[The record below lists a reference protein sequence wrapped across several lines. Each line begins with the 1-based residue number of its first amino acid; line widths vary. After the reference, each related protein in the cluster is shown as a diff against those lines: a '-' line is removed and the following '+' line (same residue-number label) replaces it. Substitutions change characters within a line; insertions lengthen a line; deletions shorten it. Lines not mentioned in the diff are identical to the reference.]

1 MQARALGTA
10 LADERIDLCVVT
22 EFERV
27 RETAEIALA
36 GRDMP
41 FLVVPELNDPRYG
54 EFEGGS
60 IVAYREWAWARG
72 PLDAPAGGEHRGE
85 IAGRYARGLRIL
97 ADRPEDT
104 ILLVAHSLPL
114 AYLRDA
120 AAGTAPRSRM
130 DMVEYA
136 QVVRLE
142 RGGARAGR
150 RRARGLGRCARLL
163 GHTEAML
170 QRVES
175 LIREQALIEPAGEV
189 TVLVS
194 GGADSTCLWHVL
206 GGLGYRVSALHVAHG
221 LRGAESDEDARFC
234 RDVFGAEI
242 VVEVEHGV
250 DRGGAA
256 RAPLLV
262 RDRPPAGN
270 RPHRLG
276 SDRVRPA
283 RPRRLRL
290 AAADQGAARG
300 RDRAAAARRLAGG
313 DARLLR
319 ASTGSPY
326 REDSSNPGTK
336 RGLIRNEILPLLEQL
351 DPRARASLLSLA
363 DERPR
368 LPRTLE
374 RTLVE
379 LLASRDGTK
388 SADLGAGVRAVR
400 EYGTL
405 RLEGSVEWGPWTIAS
420 ERTGLEVRARR
431 PGDRLAGRR
440 KKVQD
445 LLVDA
450 KVPRAE
456 RDGWPL
462 VVLR

>member
-1 MQARALGTA
+1 
-10 LADERIDLCVVT
+10 
-22 EFERV
+22 
-27 RETAEIALA
+27 
-36 GRDMP
+36 
-41 FLVVPELNDPRYG
+41 
-54 EFEGGS
+54 
-60 IVAYREWAWARG
+60 
-72 PLDAPAGGEHRGE
+72 
-85 IAGRYARGLRIL
+85 
-97 ADRPEDT
+97 
-104 ILLVAHSLPL
+104 
-114 AYLRDA
+114 
-120 AAGTAPRSRM
+120 
-130 DMVEYA
+130 
-136 QVVRLE
+136 
-142 RGGARAGR
+142 
-150 RRARGLGRCARLL
+150 
-163 GHTEAML
+163 ML

-206 GGLGYRVSALHVAHG
+206 GRLGYRVAALHVAHG
-221 LRGAESDEDARFC
+221 LRGSESDEDARFC
-234 RDVFGAEI
+234 RDVLGAEL
-242 VVEVEHGV
+242 VEATGATEVEL
-250 DRGGAA
+250 RE
-256 RAPLLV
+256 
-262 RDRPPAGN
+262 
-270 RPHRLG
+270 
-276 SDRVRPA
+276 
-283 RPRRLRL
+283 RRYSF
-290 AAADQGAARG
+290 ATD
-300 RDRAAAARRLAGG
+300 
-313 DARLLR
+313 LLR
-319 ASTGSPY
+319 ATGHTASDQIESVLLGLVASGSPLRIKARREDGIVRPLLGVWREETRAYCEQHGLEY

-374 RTLVE
+374 RTLVG

-450 KVPRAE
+450 KVPQAE
-456 RDGWPL
+456 RDSWPL
-462 VVLR
+462 VVCGDDVVAVPGVAEAPGWEGAVTWRR